1 MPGCVSGVPR
11 DSRTI
16 RSHETGKSSPAVR
29 VPMGYYVMSVESGG
43 SWLDGRRL
51 PRGVWLPLRNGSELC
66 VGQVYL
72 CVVLLVALVV
82 CLCVV
87 FVRGVLLCCVSL
99 CGAWCVGLWC
109 VMCVVFVV
117 CCCVVCH
124 VCGAWCASAR
134 EFVLVGCVG
143 YQCALCARLIRPL
156 LLNHRL
162 RILPTRACTDFKWL
176 KLVSRGHKYGRRGG
190 GGGESRYGGRTTD
203 GHIK

>member
-1 MPGCVSGVPR
+1 MLTNLYARVCLWCPEGFSNDKEPRNREELSCCSGPHGVLCHVGGVWGQLARWKASAARCVVASAQWLRTLCRTGVFVCGVVG
-11 DSRTI
+11 RT
-16 RSHETGKSSPAVR
+16 
-29 VPMGYYVMSVESGG
+29 
-43 SWLDGRRL
+43 
-51 PRGVWLPLRNGSELC
+51 RGV
-66 VGQVYL
+66 
-72 CVVLLVALVV
+72 
-82 CLCVV
+82 
-87 FVRGVLLCCVSL
+87 FVQTL
-99 CGAWCVGLWC
+99 
-109 VMCVVFVV
+109 FVV

-176 KLVSRGHKYGRRGG
+176 KLVSRGHKYGMRGG

-203 GHIK
+203 